1 MYIYMKYMYVYIRIC
16 IYIYIYIYIYYQN
29 SPRSDY
35 LILGV
40 EIDRPGQEMFLALSA
55 DY

>member
-1 MYIYMKYMYVYIRIC
+1 MKYMYVYIRI
-16 IYIYIYIYIYYQN
+16 YIYIYIYIYQN

-40 EIDRPGQEMFLALSA
+40 EIDRQGQEMFLALSA